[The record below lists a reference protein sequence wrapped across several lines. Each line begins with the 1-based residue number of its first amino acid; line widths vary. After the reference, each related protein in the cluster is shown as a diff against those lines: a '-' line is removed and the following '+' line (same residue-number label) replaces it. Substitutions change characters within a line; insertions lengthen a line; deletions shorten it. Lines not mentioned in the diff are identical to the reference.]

1 MTDAPISKWA
11 PLKPKCPIKTPH
23 LLNPNDNNNNNN
35 HHPTSFLPFYAIAKP
50 KHPFFVIC
58 H

>member
-1 MTDAPISKWA
+1 MTDAPISKWT

-50 KHPFFVIC
+50 KHPFFVI
-58 H
+58 